1 MNKKNNSKKIFFSI
15 PPLTVITAVAIA
27 VTVFF
32 SGFSAAFAEI
42 EDVPVSEKPMGKIN
56 ARSAVL
62 VDARSGNILFEKEA
76 DKRLYPASCTKILS
90 VIVVIENAELTDI
103 VTVSN
108 NAVMKGMSHRGAHI
122 ALRPGER
129 ITVEDALY
137 GALLVSANDCI
148 IALGEHVAGS
158 EKAFVEMM
166 NKKAAELGMNDS
178 HFANTCGLFHKEHYS
193 SAGDLAIAMSY
204 AVKNETFV
212 KILGT
217 PKHVVPKSNKC
228 DEKRYLYNNHRMI
241 RFHSFEYEGVVG
253 GKKGYITESKFNL
266 VTYVKRDDMDLIAV
280 VMKGS
285 SSDNNCKDTIKM
297 FDHYYKGYKTM
308 ALSKKNINAA
318 LGQDGTF
325 NVLGKKAKV
334 SWQRPF
340 KVIVPK
346 KTTKNQLF
354 SSIKVTASEE
364 AGLCFPVKKHS
375 PVGRLTA
382 EYNGK
387 TVGYSCLFSKEKIES
402 NAAILKK
409 TLKIAFP
416 VLIILTAISLFFL
429 RRRASQRNRGK

>member
-1 MNKKNNSKKIFFSI
+1 MNKKNNSKKTFFSMPI
-15 PPLTVITAVAIA
+15 LNAITAVAIT

-32 SGFSAAFAEI
+32 SGFSAVIAET
-42 EDVPVSEKPMGKIN
+42 EDIPVSEKPMGKIN

-62 VDARSGNILFEKEA
+62 MDAKSGNILFEKEA

-90 VIVVIENAELTDI
+90 VIVVIENADLTDI

-108 NAVMKGMSHRGAHI
+108 NAVMKGISHRGAHI
-122 ALRPGER
+122 ALRPGEK

-166 NKKAAELGMNDS
+166 NKKAAELEMNDS

-193 SAGDLAIAMSY
+193 SARDLAIAMNY
-204 AVKNETFV
+204 AIKNETFV

-217 PKHVVPKSNKC
+217 SKHVIPKSNKC

-266 VTYVKRDDMDLIAV
+266 VTYVKRGDMDLIAV

-285 SSDNNCKDTIKM
+285 GSDKNCKDTIKM
-297 FDHYYKGYKTM
+297 FDHYYKGYKAM

-318 LGQDGTF
+318 LGKDGTF
-325 NVLGKKAKV
+325 GVLGKKAEV
-334 SWQRPF
+334 SWERPF

-346 KTTKNQLF
+346 STTKKQLF
-354 SSIKVTASEE
+354 SGIKITATEE

-375 PVGRLTA
+375 TVGKLTA

-387 TVGYSCLFSKEKIES
+387 TVGYACLFSKEKVES
-402 NAAILKK
+402 NTAIFKK
-409 TLKIAFP
+409 VLKITIP
-416 VLIILTAISLFFL
+416 VLMILTVISLFFL
-429 RRRASQRNRGK
+429 RRRASQRNIEK